1 MYAGVI
7 ELSDEALLEKARNL
21 LQRVIRGQRIKFVFA
36 FGSRVRGGFGKRSDL
51 DLGILF
57 DNSVSF
63 DDALKISAK
72 IECTLSRE
80 LNIDVDIVPI
90 NFSDLLF
97 TYIAIRNS
105 IFLAGDMMSYCAFKS
120 LVLREFFDFRR
131 LLEEHKGRFEKFLS
145 D

>member
-1 MYAGVI
+1 MVK
-7 ELSDEALLEKARNL
+7 LSDVTLLERAKNL
-21 LQRVIRGQRIKFVFA
+21 LRRIIPRQKIKCVFA
-36 FGSRVRGGFGKRSDL
+36 FGSRVKGRFSGRSDL
-51 DLGILF
+51 DLGVLF

-63 DDALKISAK
+63 EEALKISAK
-72 IECTLSRE
+72 IESILSRE
-80 LNIDVDIVPI
+80 LNIDVDVVPL

-131 LLEEHKGRFEKFLS
+131 LLEEHKGLS
-145 D
+145 LIHI